1 MCQTQN
7 GEPLYVVQD
16 PTQFE
21 MQQEQI
27 ALLYLLS
34 FTEKDI
40 KSGRVVSSNTLR
52 NNLRNLANNDWQTG
66 QQFLLTL
73 FVSVKEDLKVN
84 WEKNYVKDLT
94 HYLNSDLMALTLL
107 SFKRGVINSLDMTA
121 SQFRELAKTMPYISA
136 LKK

>member
-52 NNLRNLANNDWQTG
+52 NNLRNLANND
-66 QQFLLTL
+66 
-73 FVSVKEDLKVN
+73 
-84 WEKNYVKDLT
+84 
-94 HYLNSDLMALTLL
+94 
-107 SFKRGVINSLDMTA
+107 
-121 SQFRELAKTMPYISA
+121 
-136 LKK
+136 